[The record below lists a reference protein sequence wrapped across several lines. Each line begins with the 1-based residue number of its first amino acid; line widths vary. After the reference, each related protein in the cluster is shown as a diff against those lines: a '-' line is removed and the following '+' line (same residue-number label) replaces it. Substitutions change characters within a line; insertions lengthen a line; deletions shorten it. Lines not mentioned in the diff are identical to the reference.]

1 MLLNEG
7 SVTEEYEN
15 AISLASI
22 QEHGNDFFVCMETDF
37 PQSGGKLW
45 LVVK

>member
-1 MLLNEG
+1 MDEH
-7 SVTEEYEN
+7 EN
-15 AISLASI
+15 CLPLASI

-37 PQSGGKLW
+37 THSGGKLW